1 MTQRQSVFCFIAIK
15 PSTIEFRVSRDA
27 RANET
32 QAVVLCSGSNP
43 YQKGDVDNRLHV
55 LSIQLSRLIH
65 DYRVDEIEIK
75 QYYK

>member
-1 MTQRQSVFCFIAIK
+1 MTQRQGVFCFIAIK

-27 RANET
+27 KKNET

-43 YQKGDVDNRLHV
+43 YQKGNVDNRLQV
-55 LSIQLSRLIH
+55 LSIQLSRLVH
-65 DYRVDEIEIK
+65 DYRIDEIEIQ